1 MSPNNPT
8 QRYKLGAEWTVYV
21 VGKDLGA
28 SVNSQQCASVS
39 VCQQRA
45 QTAKKAN
52 GILACILAVT
62 ESPAGPGL

>member
-1 MSPNNPT
+1 M

-28 SVNSQQCASVS
+28 LVNS
-39 VCQQRA
+39 QQRA

-52 GILACILAVT
+52 GILACIRIA
-62 ESPAGPGL
+62 SPAGPGM

>member
-28 SVNSQQCASVS
+28 LVNS
-39 VCQQRA
+39 QQRA

-52 GILACILAVT
+52 GILACILAVI

>member
-1 MSPNNPT
+1 LSPNNPT

-28 SVNSQQCASVS
+28 LVNS
-39 VCQQRA
+39 QQRA

-52 GILACILAVT
+52 GILACIRIA
-62 ESPAGPGL
+62 SPAGPGM

>member
-1 MSPNNPT
+1 M

-52 GILACILAVT
+52 GILACIRIA
-62 ESPAGPGL
+62 SPAGPGM